1 LLAYLVMLA
10 GAVMVLEEARFAIE
24 ALALAL
30 ALLVISGIRNA
41 WDLILFFLER
51 RGGEGDTPAA

>member
-1 LLAYLVMLA
+1 MPGGVETLA
-10 GAVMVLEEARFAIE
+10 I
-24 ALALAL
+24 AL

-51 RGGEGDTPAA
+51 RASGREDQSAGGAGPVA

>member
-1 LLAYLVMLA
+1 LLAYLVMIA
-10 GAVMVLEEARFAIE
+10 GAVLVLEGARFAIE
-24 ALALAL
+24 PIAFAL

-51 RGGEGDTPAA
+51 RGEGGTTAA

>member
-1 LLAYLVMLA
+1 
-10 GAVMVLEEARFAIE
+10 MVLEEARFAIE
-24 ALALAL
+24 AIAVAL